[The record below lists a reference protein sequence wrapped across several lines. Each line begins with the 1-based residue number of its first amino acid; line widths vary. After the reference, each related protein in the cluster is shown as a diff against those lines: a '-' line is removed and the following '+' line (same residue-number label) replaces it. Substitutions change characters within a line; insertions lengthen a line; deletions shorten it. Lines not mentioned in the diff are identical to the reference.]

1 MKEKKKTHKSLD
13 VLVLVGGVLQ
23 DISLPAF
30 VRLLTHLATHTH
42 THWDAVKS
50 LERQQQ
56 EQEEEGGGAGGGLK
70 TSSGSRHIL
79 ITLFSVGRRRN
90 RRGPPSLLFAYIL
103 LDYHRLT
110 PARRKRTVIIS
121 KLSRMR
127 ALSER
132 FSSHRLVT
140 SGLVFMQS
148 RCHTRRTTHVALTT
162 AVRMKKSPTSGK
174 RPFFARLQSSVLI

>member
-1 MKEKKKTHKSLD
+1 M
-13 VLVLVGGVLQ
+13 
-23 DISLPAF
+23 
-30 VRLLTHLATHTH
+30 
-42 THWDAVKS
+42 KS

-56 EQEEEGGGAGGGLK
+56 EQEEEGGGAGGGAGGGLK

-132 FSSHRLVT
+132 FAAAVWSHL
-140 SGLVFMQS
+140 GLYVRS
-148 RCHTRRTTHVALTT
+148 CWHTRRTKHVALTT
-162 AVRMKKSPTSGK
+162 AVRMIKSPTSGK
-174 RPFFARLQSSVLI
+174 RPFLQGCKAQN